1 MITLRRSEER
11 GGGNHGWLNTKH
23 SFSGINKWFERVA
36 FTVLEALFIHS
47 KVEMIYKML
56 DLPLCMR

>member
-23 SFSGINKWFERVA
+23 SFSFSDYYDPK
-36 FTVLEALFIHS
+36 H
-47 KVEMIYKML
+47 M
-56 DLPLCMR
+56 